1 MTTLTI
7 DQLGKWYNKRLANK
21 SKDFVKKA
29 EKSYKK
35 VERALK
41 DIEALSKDLL
51 EASEE
56 DDSES
61 QGISSRFAMKI
72 TEIVAN
78 FYVDK
83 RITHANTEA
92 MVEEIQNFIRELW
105 GAGSRWIKR
114 MDKKHKST
122 IKSLDVYM
130 KELMKEMNII
140 GRLLY
145 EFNWIK
151 DLERIE
157 NRIDT
162 LHDLTFG
169 REVFQ
174 EQIRQ
179 IKLKIDTAKNE
190 YDDAKK
196 KYSDFM
202 DSSNVAELLTLDEE
216 SEHLAALI
224 RMKLNLLKKP
234 IKKLMQHNTGVRIGP
249 SGMKALNDYF
259 EEPLTAIV
267 NEPDGMPGLIEGLEG
282 LKRAIES
289 GGLKMKDR
297 LARRA
302 VEEIDAIKNGSIQK
316 LQDQAKE
323 LEDKRQKYA
332 GSDVYTQNERLQ
344 SALTEAT
351 KNLEYHMNDLL
362 KIGDDIQR
370 QIEKV
375 EEFRMRIESE
385 MLEHFTEKVIIK
397 IDDLGLEPLLD
408 QCSINREE
416 LLA

>member
-51 EASEE
+51 DASEE

-72 TEIVAN
+72 SDIVAN

-92 MVEEIQNFIRELW
+92 MVDEIQNFIKELW

-114 MDKKHKST
+114 MDKKHKAT

-130 KELMKEMNII
+130 KELMKEMNVI
-140 GRLLY
+140 GKYLY

-162 LHDLTFG
+162 LRDLTFG
-169 REVFQ
+169 KDIFQ

-179 IKLKIDTAKNE
+179 VKLKIDSAKTE
-190 YDDAKK
+190 YDQAKSK
-196 KYSDFM
+196 HAVFM
-202 DSSNVAELLTLDEE
+202 DSSNVAELLSLDEE
-216 SEHLAALI
+216 SERLAALI
-224 RMKLNLLKKP
+224 RMQLNILKKP
-234 IKKLMQHNTGVRIGP
+234 IKKLMQHDTGVRIGP
-249 SGMKALNDYF
+249 TGMKALTDYF
-259 EEPLTAIV
+259 EEPLVAIV
-267 NEPDGMPGLIEGLEG
+267 NEPDGTPGLLEG
-282 LKRAIES
+282 LDGLKQAIEG
-289 GGLKMKDR
+289 GGLKVKDR

-302 VEEIDAIKNGSIQK
+302 VEEIEAIRNGSIQK

-323 LEDKRQKYA
+323 IQDKRERYA

-344 SALTEAT
+344 NNLTEAT

-362 KIGDDIQR
+362 KIGDDIKR

-375 EEFRMRIESE
+375 EEFRARIESE
-385 MLEHFTEKVIIK
+385 ILEHFTEKVIIK
-397 IDDLGLEPLLD
+397 IDDLGLEPLLQ